1 MDLCQSFTGCKYL
14 MLRNYSSLRSLKLYD
29 CRLSA
34 IPAVN
39 PAREQPQSLG
49 LEFNEPA
56 WMLRG
61 FYQKGYQ
68 EKNEETR
75 TVEVLAAQEL

>member
-1 MDLCQSFTGCKYL
+1 